1 MPPFINLIIHVDM
14 PRKLS
19 TFIEVTMDRPN
30 SPYLLVVTKKEE
42 KETNL
47 HTMNCG
53 MEKLKP

>member
-14 PRKLS
+14 PRKPS

-30 SPYLLVVTKKEE
+30 SPYLLVITKKEE

-47 HTMNCG
+47 QYHELRNGET
-53 MEKLKP
+53 